1 MHLSTLCAQFV
12 DKLNRAEGINRRE
25 FVNKVVSTHIRRMT
39 QMEYSFNIYNKMAG
53 AGILMAL
60 NAYIGTNEAPPVIL
74 CIGSDLAIGD
84 SLGPVCGTMLQNKNC
99 YKGCFV
105 YGTLKKPVT
114 AKEVKY
120 LNAFLKETRPN
131 SKIIAVDAAVGAAG
145 DIGLIKINNKG
156 LKPGLGAN
164 KKLPA
169 VGDVS
174 IMGIVAE
181 KSLFNYSLLNLTR
194 LNLVYKMSDIISD
207 SLATFLMNAH
217 KTSMR
222 QVI

>member
-1 MHLSTLCAQFV
+1 M
-12 DKLNRAEGINRRE
+12 
-25 FVNKVVSTHIRRMT
+25 
-39 QMEYSFNIYNKMAG
+39 
-53 AGILMAL
+53 
-60 NAYIGTNEAPPVIL
+60 
-74 CIGSDLAIGD
+74 
-84 SLGPVCGTMLQNKNC
+84 
-99 YKGCFV
+99 
-105 YGTLKKPVT
+105 
-114 AKEVKY
+114 
-120 LNAFLKETRPN
+120 
-131 SKIIAVDAAVGAAG
+131 
-145 DIGLIKINNKG
+145 IKINNKG

>member
-1 MHLSTLCAQFV
+1 
-12 DKLNRAEGINRRE
+12 
-25 FVNKVVSTHIRRMT
+25 
-39 QMEYSFNIYNKMAG
+39 MEYSFNIYNKMAG

-120 LNAFLKETRPN
+120 LNAFLKETHPN

-145 DIGLIKINNKG
+145 DIGLITINNKG

-181 KSLFNYSLLNLTR
+181 KSLFNYSLIALSTAVAVIHLLLR
-194 LNLVYKMSDIISD
+194 ILHAVRCRCIKHFCLILIHVYLGKLKIIIEIIAAIPRRISRYIALV
-207 SLATFLMNAH
+207 
-217 KTSMR
+217 
-222 QVI
+222 

>member
-1 MHLSTLCAQFV
+1 
-12 DKLNRAEGINRRE
+12 
-25 FVNKVVSTHIRRMT
+25 
-39 QMEYSFNIYNKMAG
+39 MEYSFNIYNKMAG

-84 SLGPVCGTMLQNKNC
+84 SLGPVCGTMLQSKNC

-114 AKEVKY
+114 V
-120 LNAFLKETRPN
+120 KETHPN

>member
-1 MHLSTLCAQFV
+1 
-12 DKLNRAEGINRRE
+12 
-25 FVNKVVSTHIRRMT
+25 
-39 QMEYSFNIYNKMAG
+39 MEYSFNIFNKMAG

-60 NAYIGTNEAPPVIL
+60 NAYIGSNEAPPVIL

-84 SLGPVCGTMLQNKNC
+84 SLGPICGTMIQSKSN
-99 YKGCFV
+99 YKGAFV

-120 LNAFLKETRPN
+120 LNNFLKETHPN
-131 SKIIAVDAAVGAAG
+131 SKIIAVDAAVGVAG
-145 DIGLIKINNKG
+145 DIGLIKINNRG

-169 VGDVS
+169 VGDIS

-194 LNLVYKMSDIISD
+194 LNLVYKMADVISD
-207 SLATFLMNAH
+207 SVSTFLSSAQKNI
-217 KTSMR
+217 MR

>member
-1 MHLSTLCAQFV
+1 
-12 DKLNRAEGINRRE
+12 
-25 FVNKVVSTHIRRMT
+25 
-39 QMEYSFNIYNKMAG
+39 MAG
-53 AGILMAL
+53 AGLLMAL
-60 NAYIGTNEAPPVIL
+60 NSYLGANEAPPVII

-84 SLGPVCGTMLQNKNC
+84 SLGPVCGTMLQSKNSSS
-99 YKGCFV
+99 GVFI
-105 YGTLKKPVT
+105 YGTLTKPVT

-120 LNAFLKETRPN
+120 LNTFLKDTHPN

-164 KKLPA
+164 KRLPA
-169 VGDVS
+169 VGDIS

-194 LNLVYKMSDIISD
+194 LNLVYKMADIISD
-207 SLATFLMNAH
+207 SLSTFLISAQKNVL
-217 KTSMR
+217 R
-222 QVI
+222 PVG

>member
-1 MHLSTLCAQFV
+1 
-12 DKLNRAEGINRRE
+12 
-25 FVNKVVSTHIRRMT
+25 
-39 QMEYSFNIYNKMAG
+39 MEYSFNVYNQIAE

-60 NAYIGTNEAPPVIL
+60 NGYIGANETPPVIL

-84 SLGPVCGTMLQNKNC
+84 SLGPVCGTMIQSKNKVKN
-99 YKGCFV
+99 CFV
-105 YGTLKKPVT
+105 YGTLKKPIT

-120 LNAFLKETRPN
+120 LNAFLRETHPN
-131 SKIIAVDAAVGAAG
+131 SKIIAIDAAVGSSG
-145 DIGLIKINNKG
+145 DIGLIKVNQKG

-169 VGDVS
+169 VGDIS

-194 LNLVYKMSDIISD
+194 LNLVYKMAEIISG
-207 SLATFLMNAH
+207 SVATFLSNSQ
-217 KTSMR
+217 TNTMR
-222 QVI
+222 PAI